1 MIGKRK
7 YEIEGQLTTKNIE
20 NLPKVELSVHAFIA
34 GAEIAH
40 AIVDKNGRYKLSLE
54 YESQL
59 QSTELRVI
67 PAKFSATPMS
77 VTGFSRTISP
87 NRFIQKTGVADM
99 YTATVNFSIPD
110 SFVVYINRVAKKYN
124 MKGEVYSYTGTAT
137 NMISV
142 DIVKGVKIEFW
153 QFDMKLNLPKSERYL
168 GEAYTD
174 NQGHY
179 EFSFGYTYLKGTIF
193 GINKVPDIR
202 ARIFQF
208 VGGVWKEIF
217 SSPVDWDI
225 VQDFHRDYF
234 IPATNVMPVPDSGT
248 YPSVGF
254 RFCSIGLLDIDLNHI
269 KEGYAFANPED
280 DLRIR
285 DIHHQPFCGTLRI
298 FGLFAQAP
306 KIAKYKVQIADATKT
321 GAIIQA
327 DTKKPNWKDLSDQ
340 LLNRKYNTVTKLYD
354 PIALGPDSSGHY
366 INVDIDPELDW
377 HEHALKITWNTANVP
392 NGYYAMKIIGYE
404 QDNKAHEFIMDFVL
418 KIYNNAPT
426 AKIEVIDPSAD
437 KCGALKLKSE
447 RKICFNVIAFD
458 PEDHIL
464 RYWIQSTRG
473 KSPESSGNN
482 IVKLNGTNI
491 NGVQETFLVAPVP
504 PCKDTAYN
512 FELWVQGSPTDCYSV
527 ELGSMLVR
535 VETNLIVSEP

>member
-1 MIGKRK
+1 MIGRRK
-7 YEIEGQLTTKNIE
+7 YEIEGQLTTKNNEI
-20 NLPKVELSVHAFIA
+20 LPKVGFSIHAIIA
-34 GAEIAH
+34 GAEIAQ

-54 YESQL
+54 SEKQL

-67 PAKFSATPMS
+67 PAKFSATPLS

-87 NRFIQKTGVADM
+87 HRFIQKTGVADM
-99 YTATVNFSIPD
+99 YTATVNFVIPD
-110 SFVVYINRVAKKYN
+110 SFIDYLKRITKKYN
-124 MKGEVYSYTGTAT
+124 MKGEVYSYIGTET

-153 QFDMKLNLPKSERYL
+153 EHPIPYSKFEGHL

-179 EFSFGYTYLKGTIF
+179 EFSFEYTYIEGTIF
-193 GINKVPDIR
+193 SFNKVPDVH
-202 ARIFQF
+202 AKIFQF
-208 VGGVWKEIF
+208 VSGVWKEIF

-225 VQDFHRDYF
+225 AQDFHRDYF
-234 IPATNVMPVPDSGT
+234 IPAINIMPIPDPGEH
-248 YPSVGF
+248 PSEGF
-254 RFCSIGLLDIDLNHI
+254 RFCSIGLLEVDSDHI
-269 KEGYAFANPED
+269 KEGYAYAISDD

-285 DIHHQPFCGTLRI
+285 GISHQPFCGTLRI

-306 KIAKYKVQIADATKT
+306 KIVKYKVQIADATKT

-327 DTKKPNWKDLSDQ
+327 DTKKPKWRDLSDQ
-340 LLNRKYNTVTKLYD
+340 LTNRKYNPVTKLYD
-354 PIALGPDSSGHY
+354 SISLGPDSTGHY
-366 INVDIDPELDW
+366 INADIDPELDW

-404 QDNKAHEFIMDFVL
+404 QNNVAHEFIMDFVL
-418 KIYNNAPT
+418 KIYNTAPT
-426 AKIEVIDPSAD
+426 AKIEVIDPPANN
-437 KCGALKLKSE
+437 CGALKLTSE
-447 RKICFNVIAFD
+447 RKIGFNVIAFD

-464 RYWIQSTRG
+464 RYWIHSTRG
-473 KSPESSGNN
+473 KSAESSGND

-491 NGVQETFLVAPVP
+491 NGVKETFAVASVP
-504 PCKDTAYN
+504 PCRDSAYN
-512 FELWVQGSPTDCYSV
+512 FELWVQGSATDCYSV
-527 ELGSMLVR
+527 ELSSMRVR

>member
-7 YEIEGQLTTKNIE
+7 YEIDGILTTTNGEK
-20 NLPKVELSVHAFIA
+20 LPKVELSVHAFIA
-34 GAEIAH
+34 GVEIAH
-40 AIVDKNGRYKLSLE
+40 AVVDEKGRYKLGLE
-54 YESQL
+54 YGDQL
-59 QSTELRVI
+59 QPTELRVI
-67 PAKFSATPMS
+67 PARFSATPTS

-87 NRFIQKTGVADM
+87 HRFIQKKGVAES

-110 SFVVYINRVAKKYN
+110 SFAVYINRVTKKYN
-124 MKGEVYSYTGTAT
+124 MKGEIYSFTGTAT

-153 QFDMKLNLPKSERYL
+153 QLAMPMSRSESYL
-168 GEAYTD
+168 GEAYAD

-179 EFSFGYTYLKGTIF
+179 EFSFRYRYNEGTIF

-208 VGGVWKEIF
+208 VSGVWKEIF

-234 IPATNVMPVPDSGT
+234 IPAMNVIPVPDSGI

-254 RFCSIGLLDIDLNHI
+254 RFCSIGLLEIDSNHI
-269 KEGYAFANPED
+269 KEGYAFAVPED
-280 DLRIR
+280 DFRING
-285 DIHHQPFCGTLRI
+285 IYHQPFCGTLRI

-327 DTKKPNWKDLSDQ
+327 DTKKPNWRDLSDQ
-340 LLNRKYNTVTKLYD
+340 LTNRKYNAITKVYD
-354 PIALGPDSSGHY
+354 SIALGPDSSGHY

-392 NGYYAMKIIGYE
+392 NGYYAMQIIGYE

-418 KIYNNAPT
+418 KIYNNAPM
-426 AKIEVIDPSAD
+426 AKIDVVDPSAD
-437 KCGALKLKSE
+437 KCGALKLESE

-458 PEDHIL
+458 HEDHIL

-473 KSPESSGNN
+473 KSAESSGND
-482 IVKLNGTNI
+482 IVKSNGTNI
-491 NGVQETFLVAPVP
+491 NGVQETFVVASVP

-527 ELGSMLVR
+527 ELSSMRVR
-535 VETNLIVSEP
+535 DETNLIVSEP